1 MSSIALPIPVTA
13 RRFGPGLRGERPAS
27 GFSSLSEDDR
37 QQLRLFNM
45 TSELNLIVS
54 ANGRPS
60 AYRIFITPNLE
71 SASFA
76 GESRSTV
83 DITESTSE
91 LKLNAIELDLGAA
104 TLTTGG
110 TAHRSIDLNLDEE
123 YEVVTYTFDRR
134 YRSVRPSSRLPST
147 AS

>member
-1 MSSIALPIPVTA
+1 
-13 RRFGPGLRGERPAS
+13 
-27 GFSSLSEDDR
+27 
-37 QQLRLFNM
+37 M
-45 TSELNLIVS
+45 TSELNPYRL
-54 ANGRPS
+54 GRTVVPS

-76 GESRSTV
+76 GRVEIDV

-110 TAHRSIDLNLDEE
+110 TAIVRSTSTSMRSTKSSPTRSI
-123 YEVVTYTFDRR
+123 RR